1 LFITCYQVFAPHQAG
16 HATAYYA
23 LNSVVTLVAEGGQT
37 RSKSF
42 GGGTARMNGASL
54 GGIIFF

>member
-1 LFITCYQVFAPHQAG
+1 LTLG
-16 HATAYYA
+16 AYYS
-23 LNSVVTLVAEGGQT
+23 LNSLITLVGEVGQT

-42 GGGTARMNGASL
+42 GGQSARMNGIAV